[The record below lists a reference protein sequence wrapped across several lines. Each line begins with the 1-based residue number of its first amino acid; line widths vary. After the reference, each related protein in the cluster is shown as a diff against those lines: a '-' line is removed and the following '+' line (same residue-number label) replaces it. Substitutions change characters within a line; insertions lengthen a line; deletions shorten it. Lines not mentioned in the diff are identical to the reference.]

1 MPIPPQMLFIPLLF
15 SDHSGAH
22 TTIGRA
28 ILIINQA
35 ALNSRAAGEV
45 TVSTNV
51 CCRVTLHYYLAPG
64 SDEAQ
69 LIFNICLGQPILQ
82 AFMSMNCRF
91 CPSKTMSVLD
101 SKLHTS
107 PPAHHNFCCK

>member
-1 MPIPPQMLFIPLLF
+1 MLFIPLLF

-45 TVSTNV
+45 TINTNV
-51 CCRVTLHYYLAPG
+51 HRAHVRL
-64 SDEAQ
+64 SSF
-69 LIFNICLGQPILQ
+69 LISGTAN
-82 AFMSMNCRF
+82 
-91 CPSKTMSVLD
+91 
-101 SKLHTS
+101 TS
-107 PPAHHNFCCK
+107 EFYAYELLLFVHERQ